1 MSAMLS
7 SYQQTKNEKTEYV
20 CHVHIMLADKIDKNQ
35 EMSAMYSFCR
45 RTKPRKSQICLPAL
59 LSL

>member
-20 CHVHIMLADKIDKNQ
+20 CHVHIVLADKIDKNQ

-45 RTKPRKSQICLPAL
+45 RTNF
-59 LSL
+59 